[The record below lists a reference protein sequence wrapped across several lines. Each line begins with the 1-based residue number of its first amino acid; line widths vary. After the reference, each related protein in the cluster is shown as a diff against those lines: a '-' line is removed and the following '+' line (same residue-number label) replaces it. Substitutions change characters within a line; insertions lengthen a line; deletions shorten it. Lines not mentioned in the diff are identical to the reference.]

1 MAFSIL
7 SGNSGKTCF
16 PSFFTLV
23 LSAGGYP
30 KQKRQEKNDDDYI
43 HSSFN
48 SRIAAKHPVKHFVI
62 IKRGGVVTGPQ
73 TVPKVYVGHVF
84 LVPINYI
91 SLWMVR
97 ATGFLIQLRYV
108 ANNSVLC
115 FSQHGLCFLRR
126 ADSASRITVMCV
138 FFQLAK
144 YGVSVVE
151 CCFSFLMILLSRVY
165 LLSLQCLNS
174 GARNYFETNVHSH
187 NETYT
192 KFLHHSTH

>member
-1 MAFSIL
+1 M
-7 SGNSGKTCF
+7 
-16 PSFFTLV
+16 
-23 LSAGGYP
+23 P
-30 KQKRQEKNDDDYI
+30 KKRFCK
-43 HSSFN
+43 
-48 SRIAAKHPVKHFVI
+48 
-62 IKRGGVVTGPQ
+62 
-73 TVPKVYVGHVF
+73 
-84 LVPINYI
+84 L
-91 SLWMVR
+91 
-97 ATGFLIQLRYV
+97 
-108 ANNSVLC
+108 LC
-115 FSQHGLCFLRR
+115 FRYPEKRKIQGLCFLRR
-126 ADSASRITVMCV
+126 ADAASRITVMCV

>member
-1 MAFSIL
+1 M
-7 SGNSGKTCF
+7 
-16 PSFFTLV
+16 
-23 LSAGGYP
+23 P
-30 KQKRQEKNDDDYI
+30 K
-43 HSSFN
+43 
-48 SRIAAKHPVKHFVI
+48 KHFC
-62 IKRGGVVTGPQ
+62 K
-73 TVPKVYVGHVF
+73 
-84 LVPINYI
+84 L
-91 SLWMVR
+91 
-97 ATGFLIQLRYV
+97 
-108 ANNSVLC
+108 LC
-115 FSQHGLCFLRR
+115 FRCPEKRKIQGTYFKIYGLYFSQQGLCFLRR

>member
-1 MAFSIL
+1 MHKSRVFVCRKKRFCKLLCFSLPEKRKIQ
-7 SGNSGKTCF
+7 GTYFKI
-16 PSFFTLV
+16 
-23 LSAGGYP
+23 SALYFKIYG
-30 KQKRQEKNDDDYI
+30 
-43 HSSFN
+43 
-48 SRIAAKHPVKHFVI
+48 
-62 IKRGGVVTGPQ
+62 
-73 TVPKVYVGHVF
+73 
-84 LVPINYI
+84 
-91 SLWMVR
+91 
-97 ATGFLIQLRYV
+97 
-108 ANNSVLC
+108 LC
-115 FSQHGLCFLRR
+115 FSQQGLCFLRR

-138 FFQLAK
+138 CFQLAK